1 MERENNTSY
10 ILNRIQNL
18 NNSRIRERQYN
29 KGDSNMNYTDH
40 SKNKKLQDYM
50 SSYNREVTM
59 SQYVTIPKAR
69 LRRLIITEVVS
80 WGIAGFILI
89 ISLFH

>member
-1 MERENNTSY
+1 M
-10 ILNRIQNL
+10 NL
-18 NNSRIRERQYN
+18 
-29 KGDSNMNYTDH
+29 TDH

-59 SQYVTIPKAR
+59 SQYVTVPKSR
-69 LRRLIITEVVS
+69 LRRLIITEVIA

-89 ISLFH
+89 VSLIR

>member
-1 MERENNTSY
+1 
-10 ILNRIQNL
+10 
-18 NNSRIRERQYN
+18 
-29 KGDSNMNYTDH
+29 MNYTDH

-69 LRRLIITEVVS
+69 LRRLIITEIIA
-80 WGIAGFILI
+80 WGISAFILLVTLI
-89 ISLFH
+89 R

>member
-1 MERENNTSY
+1 VGRESNSSHTKY
-10 ILNRIQNL
+10 KP
-18 NNSRIRERQYN
+18 NSRQRERQYN
-29 KGDSNMNYTDH
+29 KGVTQMNYTEH

-59 SQYVTIPKAR
+59 SQYVTVPKSR
-69 LRRLIITEVVS
+69 LRRLIITEIVA

-89 ISLFH
+89 VGLFH

>member
-69 LRRLIITEVVS
+69 LRRLIITEVIA
-80 WGIAGFILI
+80 WGIAGFILVV
-89 ISLFH
+89 SLIR

>member
-1 MERENNTSY
+1 
-10 ILNRIQNL
+10 
-18 NNSRIRERQYN
+18 
-29 KGDSNMNYTDH
+29 MNYTEH

-59 SQYVTIPKAR
+59 SQYVTVPKSR
-69 LRRLIITEVVS
+69 LRRLIITEIVA

-89 ISLFH
+89 VGLFH

>member
-10 ILNRIQNL
+10 ISNRIQNL

-29 KGDSNMNYTDH
+29 KGDSIMNYTDH

-69 LRRLIITEVVS
+69 LRRLIITEIVA
-80 WGIAGFILI
+80 WGISAFILLV
-89 ISLFH
+89 SLIR